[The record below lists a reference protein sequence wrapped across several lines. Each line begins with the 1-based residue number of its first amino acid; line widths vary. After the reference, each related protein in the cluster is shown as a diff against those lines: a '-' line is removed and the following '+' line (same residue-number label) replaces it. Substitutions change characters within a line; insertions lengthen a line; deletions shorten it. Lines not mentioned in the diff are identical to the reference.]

1 MNHRRGLRHAI
12 LALGLAW
19 LAGPSANA
27 AGFEAAQFTRHV
39 DPFIG
44 TSGTGHVAPGA
55 TVPFGM
61 VFPSPDN
68 ADRGWSYSAGYQFRN
83 PRILG
88 FSNTH
93 QSGAGIPEL
102 GDVLLQPRAGSA
114 WCPRTRDFSAAK
126 GDERARPGWYR
137 VRLPAHGVTV
147 ELTAAPKVALQRYRF
162 DRPGRV
168 QVLVDLQHGLHYVD
182 GPAVLAAQTTP
193 RDDGLQGTVWRR
205 NWVERQLSFVVQFS
219 QPVLRRQALPTRPG
233 EKAPRILLDFDL
245 GKGRVLEARVALST
259 VDEAGA
265 LGNLDTARGQ
275 DFDTVRQRADA
286 AWDALLGRIRIS
298 ADARTKRLF
307 YSALY
312 RTMQHPSEIADAD
325 GRVRGP
331 RGEVMQ
337 APGGV
342 YYSTLSLWDTFRA
355 SHPLFTLVVPERV
368 PGFVNTMLAHHRQMG
383 WLPLWTSWGRE
394 TYCMIG
400 NPALPVIADALA
412 KGFDAGGAIDAQA
425 ALDAMIETSTR
436 ERPDAPAWAQR
447 SWRLLD
453 RHGYL
458 PFDEQ
463 KGESVSMTAELGY
476 GDAAVAAVAERLGRT
491 EAALRFRDRS
501 RGWLQLF
508 DDETRTLRGKDS
520 AGRWRQPFDPVAA
533 TSPLKNPG
541 DYTEANAW
549 QYTATPALHDVE
561 GFRERLGGA
570 KGLQAWLDRFFAL
583 PVPHPDKHLGQE
595 ALIGQYAH
603 GNEPSHHVTWLYAY
617 TDTPEKG
624 QRLREQ
630 IVRRFYGTGPD
641 GLVGN
646 DDVGQMSAWLV
657 FAMLGFYPL
666 RPFSGEYVT
675 GSPMV
680 AAADLRLGSGGLLSI
695 SGRGPTATLNGT
707 PLGNRVFKHS
717 AIADGGTLRF
727 GRNPWHAGIN
737 MVPAR

>member
-1 MNHRRGLRHAI
+1 MSRCPVARLLAGCL
-12 LALGLAW
+12 LALCT
-19 LAGPSANA
+19 LAGAQGAAATASASG
-27 AGFEAAQFTRHV
+27 AGPASAFTRHV

-44 TSGTGHVAPGA
+44 TDGTGHVTPGA

-61 VFPSPDN
+61 VFPAPDN

-93 QSGAGIPEL
+93 HSGAGIPEL
-102 GDVLLQPRAGSA
+102 GDVLLQPRSGRH
-114 WCPRTRDFSAAK
+114 WTGQTRDFSATK
-126 GDERARPGWYR
+126 SDEQARPGHYA
-137 VRLPAHGVTV
+137 VRLAAHGVRV

-168 QVLVDLQHGLHYVD
+168 QVLVDLQHGLHFVD
-182 GPAVLAAQTTP
+182 GPAALAAQVTP

-219 QPVLRRQALPTRPG
+219 QPVLRRQLLPARPG
-233 EKAPRILLDFDL
+233 EQAPRFVLDFDL
-245 GKGRVLEARVALST
+245 GRGQVLEARIALST

-265 LGNLDTARGQ
+265 LGNLATAAGRP
-275 DFDTVRQRADA
+275 FDAVRAAADA
-286 AWDALLGRIRIS
+286 EWDALLGRIRI
-298 ADARTKRLF
+298 AGDARTQRLF

-312 RTMQHPSEIADAD
+312 RALQHPSDIADAD

-331 RGEVMQ
+331 RGEVMA

-368 PGFVNTMLAHHRQMG
+368 PGFVNTLLAHHRQMG

-394 TYCMIG
+394 TYTMIG
-400 NPALPVIADALA
+400 NPALPVIADALL
-412 KGFDAGGAIDAQA
+412 KGFGAHGAIDEHA
-425 ALDAMIETSTR
+425 ALAAMVETSTR
-436 ERPDAPAWAQR
+436 DRPDAPEWAQR
-447 SWRLLD
+447 SWAVLD

-458 PFDEQ
+458 PFDLQ
-463 KGESVSMTAELGY
+463 KGESVSKTAEWGY
-476 GDAAVAAVAERLGRT
+476 GDAAVAAVAERLGQP
-491 EAALRFRDRS
+491 ELAQRFRQRARS
-501 RGWLQLF
+501 WLNLF

-520 AGRWRQPFDPVAA
+520 QGRWRTPFDPVAA
-533 TSPLKNPG
+533 TSPMNNPG

-549 QYTATPALHDVE
+549 QTTATPALHDVE
-561 GFRERLGGA
+561 GFRQRLGGPP
-570 KGLQAWLDRFFAL
+570 GLEAWLDRFFSL
-583 PVPHPDKHLGQE
+583 PVPRPDKHLGQE

-603 GNEPSHHVTWLYAY
+603 GNEPSHHITWLYAY
-617 TDTPEKG
+617 TDAPHKG
-624 QRLREQ
+624 QRLRER
-630 IVRRFYGTGPD
+630 IVQRFYGTGPA

-657 FAMLGFYPL
+657 FAMLGFYPAQ
-666 RPFSGEYVT
+666 PASGGYVL

-680 AAADLRLGSGGLLSI
+680 HGAELWLASGRRLSI
-695 SGRGPTATLNGT
+695 SGQGRRAELNGVALSGPGLPHAALVT
-707 PLGNRVFKHS
+707 
-717 AIADGGTLRF
+717 GGVLRF
-727 GRNPWHAGIN
+727 R
-737 MVPAR
+737 